1 MPKRLFLCLF
11 FACFGVTTEV
21 IFVAISNLINQTP
34 YCNEPLWSLTGKT
47 YVWMLPIYALIP
59 LIAEPI
65 VTKTK
70 SWHLLLRLIFYTTLI
85 LSIEFISGFAL
96 EQLTGKC
103 PWEYTTG
110 WHFMGYIRLDYIPAW
125 MFFSFLIEYL
135 YRFIDKNL
143 NHVT

>member
-1 MPKRLFLCLF
+1 MPKKLFLCLF
-11 FACFGVTTEV
+11 FACFGATTEV
-21 IFVAISNLINQTP
+21 FFVAITNLINQSP

-47 YVWMLPIYALIP
+47 YVWMLLIYALIP
-59 LIAEPI
+59 VIVSPI
-65 VTKTK
+65 IEKI
-70 SWHLLLRLIFYTTLI
+70 SAWNLLFRLLFYTILI
-85 LSIEFISGFAL
+85 LIVEFVAGFTL

-135 YRFIDKNL
+135 YLFIDKSL
-143 NHVT
+143 KTS